1 MCLKGGKKG
10 WKVKEKKG
18 DVFGRREGREGGK
31 GEERRCVKGGRE
43 GRERSRK
50 EMCERREGR
59 EGKEKKGVT
68 VSCQVCVE
76 KEEGDKS
83 WSVSQP
89 ATTFIFKAMC
99 TVFTLSAVGRVYSL

>member
-1 MCLKGGKKG
+1 VEIGK
-10 WKVKEKKG
+10 
-18 DVFGRREGREGGK
+18 
-31 GEERRCVKGGRE
+31 
-43 GRERSRK
+43 
-50 EMCERREGR
+50 

-76 KEEGDKS
+76 REEGDKS

-99 TVFTLSAVGRVYSL
+99 TVPDVLNNLEGR